1 MKREKVQRH
10 RGPSTPREVSSLG
23 STIHEE
29 LEADSRCPKATPGLP
44 PHKLSSG
51 PGWSRHGTQTTPAL
65 GLPGPC
71 GVQATEQART
81 LAPSSLPPRPGM
93 SSAPHHGALS
103 SLGVRVLVAGSPA
116 GLAGFPSASLREP
129 SPGPQSHCPPTDKAL
144 ASDHRLRSREGGI
157 QACGA
162 PKLCRFWGGPFPQ
175 DISGPVRSQGPQRG
189 TDMRPL
195 GIPKRALGIEGIKGA
210 S

>member
-93 SSAPHHGALS
+93 SSAPTTVLSALS
-103 SLGVRVLVAGSPA
+103 ESGSLWPAAQRGWPASPLRLYGNLPPVPSLTAHRQIKHLPQITGYEVEKVGFRPVVPQSCAASGVGP
-116 GLAGFPSASLREP
+116 SLR
-129 SPGPQSHCPPTDKAL
+129 TYL
-144 ASDHRLRSREGGI
+144 A
-157 QACGA
+157 
-162 PKLCRFWGGPFPQ
+162 P
-175 DISGPVRSQGPQRG
+175 
-189 TDMRPL
+189 
-195 GIPKRALGIEGIKGA
+195 
-210 S
+210 